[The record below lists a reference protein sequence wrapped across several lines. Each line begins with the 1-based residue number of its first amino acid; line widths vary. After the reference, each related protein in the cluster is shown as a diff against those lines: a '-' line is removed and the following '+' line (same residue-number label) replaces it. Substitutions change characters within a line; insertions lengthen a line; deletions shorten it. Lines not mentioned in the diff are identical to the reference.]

1 MLVGAALGFVNHLL
15 DGETWARVRLQPFA
29 GQCARFVCGPFDA
42 ALEITPQG
50 TFTPATADVIP
61 TVTFTLPFDAPWR
74 ALGDRDALIAEAKI
88 NGAADLAEC
97 LGFVLRHLRWDIE
110 DDLAP
115 LVGDVAARRLV
126 QGGRA
131 FAGWQRTQ
139 ASNLTH
145 QVADYFTIENP
156 LLVRP
161 AEITAFAGEVDQLRR
176 AVEQFEQR
184 INALPKPSPSQ
195 PKVA

>member
-15 DGETWARVRLQPFA
+15 DGETWARARLQPFV
-29 GQCARFVCGPFDA
+29 GQCARFICGPIEASF
-42 ALEITPQG
+42 EITPQG
-50 TFTPATADVIP
+50 TFTAATFDVAPSVIL
-61 TVTFTLPFDAPWR
+61 TLPFDAPLR
-74 ALGDRDALIAEAKI
+74 AFGNRNALIAEARI

-110 DDLAP
+110 DDLAS

-139 ASNLTH
+139 ASNLAH

-156 LLVRP
+156 LLVRS

-184 INALPKPSPSQ
+184 INALPKPSPNQ

>member
-15 DGETWARVRLQPFA
+15 DGETWARARLQPFA

-42 ALEITPQG
+42 ALEITERG
-50 TFTPATADVIP
+50 TFTMATTDATP
-61 TVTFTLPFDAPWR
+61 TVTLTLPFDAPWR
-74 ALGDRDALIAEAKI
+74 ALGDRDALIAEARI

-115 LVGDVAARRLV
+115 LVGDIAARRLV

-139 ASNLTH
+139 ALNLAH
-145 QVADYFTIENP
+145 QVVDYLTIENP
-156 LLVRP
+156 LLLRRT
-161 AEITAFAGEVDQLRR
+161 EITAFTGEIDQLQH
-176 AVEQFEQR
+176 AVEQLEQR
-184 INALPKPSPSQ
+184 INALPKRSPNPS
-195 PKVA
+195 